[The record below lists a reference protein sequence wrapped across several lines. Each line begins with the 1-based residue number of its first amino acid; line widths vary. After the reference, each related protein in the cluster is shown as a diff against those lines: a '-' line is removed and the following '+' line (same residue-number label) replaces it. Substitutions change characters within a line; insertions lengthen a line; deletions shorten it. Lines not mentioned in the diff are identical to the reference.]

1 MTDVYCEAIP
11 VTPTAPEAYV
21 DVYNIAFVDANG
33 NEIEPIQCGGTPVYL
48 VIFLRWENTTRIRLK
63 VTCGPNTGK
72 ETELFEHY
80 FDLPA
85 SSGDGYIR
93 IGQNYQPFDPEIIIE
108 PCCGS
113 CNCNEFTICAEAEPV

>member
-48 VIFLRWENTTRIRLK
+48 VIFLRWQNTTRIYLK

-72 ETELFEHY
+72 ENTLLEANV
-80 FDLPA
+80 DLPS
-85 SSGDGYIR
+85 SSGDGCLT
-93 IGQNYQPFDPEIIIE
+93 IGDQNGNPFDPRVVIE

-113 CNCNEFTICAEAEPV
+113 CNCNEFTICAEAG